1 MEVHPWSWIYFVSF
15 VIVAAFVVLNVLIGI
30 VLNSMEEAREIERRR
45 AREPVS
51 EHHVDVPSPR
61 ARHRADRDPRSNAR
75 GDRVR
80 SARAACAASPRGSR
94 PLLPARQLIERAPYR
109 ESGTRLLMEALA
121 ARGNRAEA
129 LVAFD
134 ALRRR
139 LRDDLGSAP
148 SPETQE
154 LHRRL
159 LG

>member
-1 MEVHPWSWIYFVSF
+1 
-15 VIVAAFVVLNVLIGI
+15 
-30 VLNSMEEAREIERRR
+30 
-45 AREPVS
+45 
-51 EHHVDVPSPR
+51 
-61 ARHRADRDPRSNAR
+61 
-75 GDRVR
+75 
-80 SARAACAASPRGSR
+80 
-94 PLLPARQLIERAPYR
+94 
-109 ESGTRLLMEALA
+109 MEALA